1 MTVATWSDWRA
12 AVGAVVPAGPHGT
25 WTVRS
30 CSDRRTSAGWATWD
44 VTFLAPAGTG
54 QETVVLDLPGAG
66 PQTLL
71 AVPSAA
77 HPDGALLVATF
88 VVPDDAPAGADPT
101 GHDPGA
107 ADPTDLTHP
116 TTDGTRG
123 PAADAGTEA

>member
-1 MTVATWSDWRA
+1 MTLATWSDWRA
-12 AVGAVVPAGPHGT
+12 VVGTAVPVGPHGT

-30 CSDRRTSAGWATWD
+30 CSERRTSVGWATWD

-54 QETVVLDLPGAG
+54 QETVVVDLPVAG

-77 HPDGALLVATF
+77 HPDGTLLVATF
-88 VVPDDAPAGADPT
+88 VVPDDVPTDDAPTDDAPADP
-101 GHDPGA
+101 
-107 ADPTDLTHP
+107 THP

-123 PAADAGTEA
+123 PAAGAGTEA